1 MRVDVY
7 IMHNFDY
14 VMNID
19 IYPTPTEVNNVEGL
33 CGNLNGDLY
42 DDFVKRGG
50 SKTADN
56 DDFSLSWG
64 YVKFI
69 TA

>member
-7 IMHNFDY
+7 VMEYSDY

-19 IYPTPTEVNNVEGL
+19 IYPTPAEFNNVEGL
-33 CGNLNGDLY
+33 CGNFNGEAY
-42 DDFVKRGG
+42 DDFAMSDG
-50 SKTADN
+50 SETTDN

-64 YVKFI
+64 YDLFI
-69 TA
+69 HL